1 MTKIPDFT
9 QSETWTI
16 ESTLK
21 ERWGK
26 DNAIELQFADTEIR
40 LHLGDRETT
49 NCPAIIW
56 QHEGCN
62 YIIFKS
68 GIQNYRCQFF
78 YKGYQQYG
86 TGVYEYDDIGDCII
100 SLLQVQSDQSR
111 NSSIENENDDGSRPR
126 GTEVKK

>member
-1 MTKIPDFT
+1 MAQITDFT
-9 QSETWTI
+9 KSEIWTI

-26 DNAIELQFADTEIR
+26 ENEIELQFADTDIR

-49 NCPAIIW
+49 ECPAIIW
-56 QHEGCN
+56 QYDGCN
-62 YIIFKS
+62 YIIFKT

-86 TGVYEYDDIGDCII
+86 TGVHEYDDIGDCII
-100 SLLQVQSDQSR
+100 SLLQIQSDQKR
-111 NSSIENENDDGSRPR
+111 NTNVEKETNDGTLPR
-126 GTEVKK
+126 GTEVKQ

>member
-1 MTKIPDFT
+1 MSQITDFSK
-9 QSETWTI
+9 SEIWTI

-26 DNAIELQFADTEIR
+26 DNEIELQFADTDIR
-40 LHLGDRETT
+40 LHMGDKETT
-49 NCPAIIW
+49 ECPAIIW

-62 YIIFKS
+62 FVIFKT

-86 TGVYEYDDIGDCII
+86 TGVHEYDDIGDCII
-100 SLLQVQSDQSR
+100 SLLQVQSDQHR
-111 NSSIENENDDGSRPR
+111 ELQIEEEKSDGSLPR
-126 GTEVKK
+126 GTQVK